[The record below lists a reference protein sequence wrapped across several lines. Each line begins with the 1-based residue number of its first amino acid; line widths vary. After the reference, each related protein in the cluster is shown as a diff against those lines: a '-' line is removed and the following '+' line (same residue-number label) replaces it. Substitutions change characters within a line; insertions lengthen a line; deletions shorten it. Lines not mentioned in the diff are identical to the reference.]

1 VAKHAHN
8 CAFCVAMVCAWRGQ
22 KDRAFEWLD
31 RACGQRSSAMTEIKY
46 QRAMDSL
53 LGDPRYQALMR
64 RMNLPQ

>member
-1 VAKHAHN
+1 
-8 CAFCVAMVCAWRGQ
+8 
-22 KDRAFEWLD
+22 
-31 RACGQRSSAMTEIKY
+31 MTEIKY